1 MDVRKATL
9 QQQFEIK
16 NPSAFLSSFLHWHV
30 KRFLSKRIALKVDV
44 LQDRKI
50 YCSQARLCIFSSE
63 ILQAGAV
70 KGLKTNVK
78 FLSAAVEVRA

>member
-1 MDVRKATL
+1 MPDLK
-9 QQQFEIK
+9 
-16 NPSAFLSSFLHWHV
+16 PSSLFLLLFFALA
-30 KRFLSKRIALKVDV
+30 REGILSKRIALKVDV